1 MAAFWQ
7 GIGGALLAVIVGLT
21 LSKQGKDMTV
31 LLTLAVCAMVLLVA
45 QSFLQP
51 VIDFLRLL
59 HTDGLLDGQ
68 MLSLMLKAV
77 GISLISQIA
86 GVICDDAGFCAL
98 GKAVKLL
105 SAAAVLY
112 LCLPMLES
120 LLSIIENIVGGL

>member
-1 MAAFWQ
+1 M
-7 GIGGALLAVIVGLT
+7 
-21 LSKQGKDMTV
+21 

-51 VIDFLRLL
+51 VIDFLRQL

-86 GVICDDAGFCAL
+86 GVICDDAGFGAL
-98 GKAVKLL
+98 CKAVKLL